1 MAKWKEFNI
10 MKDQPIYD
18 PVEKP
23 AHYNQGNI
31 ECIDYIRQVLG
42 LDGFIAYFKGN
53 VTKYNHRASYKGNP
67 LEDTKKARWYLD
79 KMIEAQSEKYK

>member
-10 MKDQPIYD
+10 MKDQPTYD

-31 ECIDYIRQVLG
+31 ECIVQVFLQ
-42 LDGFIAYFKGN
+42 DRK
-53 VTKYNHRASYKGNP
+53 
-67 LEDTKKARWYLD
+67 
-79 KMIEAQSEKYK
+79 

>member
-1 MAKWKEFNI
+1 MYGKGSFVRFFFHTFRTG
-10 MKDQPIYD
+10 Q
-18 PVEKP
+18 
-23 AHYNQGNI
+23 NQ
-31 ECIDYIRQVLG
+31 CIDYIRQVLG
-42 LDGFIAYFKGN
+42 LDGFIAYCKGN

>member
-1 MAKWKEFNI
+1 MAKWKEFHI
-10 MKDQPIYD
+10 MKDQPTYD
-18 PVEKP
+18 PVERP

-42 LDGFIAYFKGN
+42 LDGFIAYCKGN

>member
-1 MAKWKEFNI
+1 MAKWKEFHI
-10 MKDQPIYD
+10 MKDQATYD
-18 PVEKP
+18 PVERP
-23 AHYNQGNI
+23 AHYNQGEI

-42 LDGFIAYFKGN
+42 LDGFIAYCKGN

>member
-1 MAKWKEFNI
+1 MAKWKEFHI
-10 MKDQPIYD
+10 MKDQPTYD

-42 LDGFIAYFKGN
+42 LDGFIAYCKGSIIIEHPIKE
-53 VTKYNHRASYKGNP
+53 TLLKIQ
-67 LEDTKKARWYLD
+67 KKQGGILI
-79 KMIEAQSEKYK
+79 K

>member
-1 MAKWKEFNI
+1 MTKWTLPKDNFN
-10 MKDQPIYD
+10 
-18 PVEKP
+18 PVSKP
-23 AHYNQGNI
+23 LHYNTGEI

-42 LDGFIAYFKGN
+42 LDGFIAYCKGN